1 MGRNCF
7 QSMCNEWKKT
17 FRAPESFFPS
27 EWKNRKLRVRDGSAK
42 RSQSNRLSRWSLVK
56 EIREACG
63 KTASSPARTPQHE
76 LTFALSHPAS
86 PAHLEW
92 ALFLFEKKGCPTWSP
107 SVKMC
112 YSSQADGKTS
122 LWEHLLAP
130 AIAAKPKT
138 WQLSEQPY
146 HQVYGGC
153 KQLDRWNHLSR
164 PTKPCHDEPTDLQP
178 KGCSSWSATRMRS
191 GKPWLENYLHS
202 SH

>member
-1 MGRNCF
+1 MITGERNPRGMRQNGF
-7 QSMCNEWKKT
+7 ISSNDAPT
-17 FRAPESFFPS
+17 RADICAVTPGF
-27 EWKNRKLRVRDGSAK
+27 
-42 RSQSNRLSRWSLVK
+42 
-56 EIREACG
+56 
-63 KTASSPARTPQHE
+63 TSPPWVSCV
-76 LTFALSHPAS
+76 FV
-86 PAHLEW
+86 W
-92 ALFLFEKKGCPTWSP
+92 KKGCPTWSP